1 MTTRYRPSVDVR
13 NECPYCGFKFT
24 IEARDITG
32 ELHALRCLGCHEK
45 FIVEVLVDVS
55 HKIDPIAGVAA
66 DDVLDRLSN
75 VDEPD
80 PGIADG
86 ESALEQIEED
96 LDGIPAVT
104 DVVFNPVNLT
114 ESEIEE
120 LRGSRGQPSDVHSV
134 NVREKPR
141 KPPPPMTS
149 SSIIGSG
156 VEIGPGLKYK
166 DR

>member
-1 MTTRYRPSVDVR
+1 MTTRYRPSVDVH

-32 ELHALRCLGCHEK
+32 ELHALRCLDCHEK

-66 DDVLDRLSN
+66 
-75 VDEPD
+75 E
-80 PGIADG
+80 
-86 ESALEQIEED
+86 LEQIEED
-96 LDGIPAVT
+96 LDGIPTVT